1 MQAFVVP
8 IVVVVVVASAVI
20 LILSFDTLEYQE
32 YGLNYSWV
40 SETVEDRPYT
50 SGRYYLGLG
59 NHFIKFP
66 RMVIPVLFSDD
77 QADKKQGPALQSRT
91 RDGLNVRLEVSFQ
104 YRLLYEQAS
113 DLYQTLGK
121 DYEPIFLRM
130 ALEQLSIAATEH
142 DAHFFFT
149 NRSSIGQEMHDRLN
163 NHFKERAFSEVPFF
177 QLRTVH
183 LPKDFEEALKD
194 TQVRQQEIQI
204 AALQQK
210 SNTVT
215 FKTRVLQANQA
226 VKVLT
231 NQAEAE
237 AASILAET
245 NAYCQQTKV
254 TQNLQT
260 SALTSMVKASGW
272 NSKQLLQYMRIR
284 AVRDHPAGKSMISM

>member
-1 MQAFVVP
+1 MQACVVP
-8 IVVVVVVASAVI
+8 TVVVIVVSLAVL
-20 LILSFDTLEYQE
+20 LIAGFGSLEYQE

-40 SETVEDRPYT
+40 GETVEDKPYS
-50 SGRYYLGLG
+50 SGRYYLGIG

-104 YRLLYEQAS
+104 YRLLYERVY

-130 ALEQLSIAATEH
+130 AIEQLSIAATEH

-149 NRSSIGQEMHDRLN
+149 NRSSIGTEMHDRLN
-163 NHFKERAFSEVPFF
+163 SHFKDRAFSEVPFF

-204 AALQQK
+204 ATLTQK
-210 SNTVT
+210 SQTVT
-215 FKTRVLQANQA
+215 FRTRVLQAEQA

-245 NAYCQQTKV
+245 SAYCQQTKL
-254 TQNLQT
+254 TQDLQT

-272 NSKQLLQYMRIR
+272 NAKQLLQYMRIR
-284 AVRDHPAGKSMISM
+284 AVRDHPAEKSMISM

>member
-1 MQAFVVP
+1 MQACIVP
-8 IVVVVVVASAVI
+8 VVVVVVLVLAVL
-20 LILSFDTLEYQE
+20 LIVSFDTLEYQE
-32 YGLNYSWV
+32 YGLNYSMV
-40 SETVEDRPYT
+40 LETVEKRPYT

-66 RMVIPVLFSDD
+66 RMVNTVLFSDD
-77 QADKKQGPALQSRT
+77 QADLKQGPALESRT

-104 YRLLYEQAS
+104 YRLLYDRVY
-113 DLYQTLGK
+113 DLYETLGK
-121 DYEPIFLRM
+121 EYEPIFLRM
-130 ALEQLSIAATEH
+130 AIEQLSIAATEH

-149 NRSSIGQEMHDRLN
+149 NRSSIGTEMHDKLN

-183 LPKDFEEALKD
+183 LPQEFEEALRT
-194 TQVRQQEIQI
+194 TQVKQQEIQI
-204 AALQQK
+204 ASLQQK
-210 SNTVT
+210 SKTVT
-215 FKTRVLQANQA
+215 FKTRVLQAEQA

-231 NQAEAE
+231 NQADAE
-237 AASILAET
+237 AASILAQT

-260 SALTSMVKASGW
+260 TALTSMVKASGW

-284 AVRDHPAGKSMISM
+284 AVRDHPAEKSMISM